1 LEIKGWEEIDADL
14 WVDLPLHLK
23 ATITFNGPYKVIY
36 IAESEGL
43 KKIQDIENE
52 RTNTETAEDQPEG
65 KTAGNSDNDSQHEA
79 ESENDG
85 SE

>member
-43 KKIQDIENE
+43 NKIKQENAK
-52 RTNTETAEDQPEG
+52 RTSTETAEDQPEG